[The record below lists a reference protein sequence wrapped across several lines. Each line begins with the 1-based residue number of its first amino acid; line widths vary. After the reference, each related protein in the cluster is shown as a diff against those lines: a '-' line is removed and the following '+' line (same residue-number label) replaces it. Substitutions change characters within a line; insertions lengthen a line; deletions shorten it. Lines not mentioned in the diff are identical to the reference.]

1 MADDIIGID
10 LGTTNSAVGVVESG
24 FPILLADA
32 DGKRITP
39 SAVSYGKSGND
50 VTVGSKAL
58 RMRGVAGAGNVV
70 VTSAKRYM
78 GSRYEEV
85 KDDDFC
91 VPLASDAQGNVL
103 FKLDESGNTIS
114 PELVSSEILKH
125 LKSVAE
131 TQLGR
136 EVSKAII
143 TVPAYFNDAQRTA
156 TKRAGELAGLE
167 LIRIISEP
175 TAAALAY
182 GLDKL
187 DESSRV
193 IVYDYGGGT
202 FDVSVLEIKEGVFQ
216 VLATAGDTR
225 LGGDN
230 IDEIIGRW
238 CCDEV
243 AGLDY
248 DELGNLERERI
259 LVAARL
265 LKENLTDSDAET
277 GESLQ
282 IPFFRPDMNV
292 DLTLTLQKFNKLIQR
307 EISRTTKYCKQVL
320 LDADLKADSIDKVIL
335 VGGTT
340 KIPAVRDLVDSIYG
354 MTPDTSQHPDEAVA
368 LGAVIQGGMLSGAL
382 REMVLLDVTPLSLGI
397 ETLGGL
403 MNVIIPRNTT
413 IPCKAGEMFTNAV
426 ANQASM
432 CVRVLQGERE
442 MARDNWELGRVEVS
456 FSPSPKGQA
465 RMGVQFSIDE
475 NGILEVLTRDVET
488 SEDTILEIDSAAVDV
503 SDEKVEKMVTES
515 VDYAFDDMAE
525 RVFTEAKLKAEELLP
540 AVDAGLA
547 QVADD
552 MDPTDLKEIKASV
565 EAVRAAL
572 IGDNANTL
580 KAAVQKLDKS
590 TEHMAAILV
599 EKAME
604 AALMRKLEG

>member
-24 FPILLADA
+24 FPILLANA

-39 SAVSYGKSGND
+39 SAVSYEGE
-50 VTVGSKAL
+50 VTVGAAAL
-58 RMRGVAGAGNVV
+58 RRRGAGGAV

-78 GSRYEEV
+78 GSRYAEV

-91 VPLASDAQGNVL
+91 VPLSEDGEGNVV
-103 FKLDESGNTIS
+103 FDVGERSVS
-114 PELVSSEILKH
+114 PEEVSAEILGY
-125 LKSVAE
+125 LKGVAE

-136 EVSKAII
+136 SVSKAII

-156 TKRAGELAGLE
+156 TKRAGEMAGLE
-167 LIRIISEP
+167 VVRIISEP

-187 DESSRV
+187 GMDESARV
-193 IVYDYGGGT
+193 VVYDYGGGT

-225 LGGDN
+225 LGGDH
-230 IDEIIGRW
+230 IDEIVAQW
-238 CCDEV
+238 CCEEV
-243 AGLDY
+243 EGLEY
-248 DELGNLERERI
+248 DELDNHEREQ
-259 LVAARL
+259 LLGAARK
-265 LKENLTDSDAET
+265 LKEKLTSAD
-277 GESLQ
+277 GEDGGEVLQ
-282 IPFFRPDMNV
+282 IPFFRADVNI
-292 DLTLTLQKFNKLIQR
+292 DLSLSLEQFNKLIHG
-307 EISRTTKYCKQVL
+307 EISRTVRYCKQVL
-320 LDADLKADSIDKVIL
+320 LDADVTVDALDKVIL
-335 VGGTT
+335 VGGSTR
-340 KIPAVRDLVDSIYG
+340 IPAVQELVEKVFG
-354 MTPDTSQHPDEAVA
+354 MKPDTSQHPDEAVA

-426 ANQASM
+426 ANQESM

-456 FSPSPKGQA
+456 FSPAAKGQA
-465 RMGVQFSIDE
+465 RMGVQFAIDE
-475 NGILEVLTRDVET
+475 NGILEVLTRDVGT
-488 SEDTILEIDSAAVDV
+488 GKDTILEINSAAVDV
-503 SDEKVEKMVTES
+503 ADEAVEKMVTES

-547 QVADD
+547 QVSDD
-552 MDPTDLKEIKASV
+552 MDPEDLTEIQSAAA
-565 EAVRAAL
+565 AVREAL
-572 IGDNANTL
+572 QGDNANQL

-590 TEHMAAILV
+590 TEHMAAVLV

-604 AALMRKLEG
+604 AALMRKMGD